1 MLEKLRKAM
10 KAADIDMLLIPSADP
25 HGSEYPEEYFKARK
39 HFSGFTG
46 SAGTLL
52 IWQGGAG
59 IWTDGRYFIQAARQL
74 EGSGIDLFRMR
85 EPGVPTVDE
94 FIAENIKGGVLGA
107 DLRTISAHE
116 GMELK
121 NSGVTLKDCPKII
134 DDNWEGRPAL
144 SAEPAYV
151 LPAELAGGSSSD
163 KLEAVRAEMAKC
175 DANACIFT
183 DLADIAWLF
192 NIRGNDVL
200 YLPVALSY
208 AIVEKQKAYVFM
220 DAAKAAP
227 IAAHLRALD
236 TEILP
241 YDAIY
246 EFVGR
251 YGEKDAVMCALS
263 VLNYK
268 LYQSIARCRV
278 VDMDPVQLLK
288 AVKNPVELENFRK
301 THIKDGVAV
310 TRFMHWAKTHAK
322 EGYTEMQ
329 AADVLEGFRKEQE
342 GYMYPSFETIAG
354 YGPHGAIVHYSAT
367 PETDI
372 PVKPEGLLLVDSG
385 GQYMGGT
392 TDITRTIALGPV
404 TKEEKQAFTI
414 VLESMLALLTFRFPK
429 GCAGFNMDAIARA
442 PFWSRGMDYN
452 HGTGHGVG
460 YMLSVHEGP
469 NGIRWQR
476 RVKSEDAEFVPG
488 MITSDEP
495 GIYIEGR
502 FGVRHENLM
511 ECVEAEPG
519 SRYLEFRPITFAP
532 IDLDAIDEDTLTE
545 TARLQLNAY
554 HKEVYAK
561 LAPHMGEEELVWLK
575 EYTREI

>member
-10 KAADIDMLLIPSADP
+10 KTADIDMLLIPSADP

-59 IWTDGRYFIQAARQL
+59 LWTDGRYFLQAERQL
-74 EGSGIDLFRMR
+74 EGSGIDLFKMR

-107 DLRTISAHE
+107 DLRTISASE
-116 GMELK
+116 GMELEK
-121 NSGVTLKDCPKII
+121 GGAILKDCRSLI
-134 DDNWEGRPAL
+134 DGCWEGRPEL
-144 SAEPAYV
+144 SREPAYV
-151 LPAELAGGSSSD
+151 LPMELAGVSSSD
-163 KLEAVRAEMAKC
+163 KLGAVRAEMARC

-192 NIRGNDVL
+192 NIRGNDVK

-227 IAAHLRALD
+227 IAAHLKALD

-246 EFVGR
+246 EFIGR

-263 VLNYK
+263 ILNYK
-268 LYQSIARCRV
+268 LYQGIARCRV
-278 VDMDPVQLLK
+278 VDTDPVQLMK

-329 AADVLEGFRKEQE
+329 AADALEGFRKEQE

-392 TDITRTIALGPV
+392 TDITRTIALGPL

-429 GCAGFNMDAIARA
+429 GCAGFNLDAIARA

-469 NGIRWQR
+469 NGIRGQR
-476 RVKSEDAEFVPG
+476 RVKSEDAAFAPG

-495 GIYIEGR
+495 GIYIEGKY
-502 FGVRHENLM
+502 GVRHENLM

-519 SRYLEFRPITFAP
+519 SRYLEFRSITFAP

-545 TARLQLNAY
+545 ATRRQLNAY

-561 LAPHMGEEELVWLK
+561 LAPNMREEELSWLR

>member
-1 MLEKLRKAM
+1 MLEKLRRAM
-10 KAADIDMLLIPSADP
+10 EAAGIDFLLIPSADP

-52 IWQGGAG
+52 VWQGGAG
-59 IWTDGRYFIQAARQL
+59 LWTDGRYFIQAERQL

-85 EPGVPTVDE
+85 EPDVPTVNE
-94 FIAENIKGGVLGA
+94 FIEKNIRGGVLGA
-107 DLRTISAHE
+107 DLRTISAQE
-116 GMELK
+116 GIELEGC
-121 NSGVTLKDCPKII
+121 GVTLKDCRSLI
-134 DDNWEGRPAL
+134 DGCWEGRPAL
-144 SAEPAYV
+144 SREPAYA
-151 LPAELAGGSSSD
+151 LPTELAGVSAND
-163 KLEAVRAEMAKC
+163 KLASVRAEMERCAA
-175 DANACIFT
+175 DACIFT

-192 NIRGNDVL
+192 NIRGNDVK

-208 AIVEKQKAYVFM
+208 AIVEKDRAYIFM
-220 DAAKAAP
+220 DGEKAAP
-227 IAAHLRALD
+227 IAEHLRALD

-241 YDAIY
+241 YDGIY
-246 EFVGR
+246 DFIGR
-251 YGEKDAVMCALS
+251 YGEATRVMCALS
-263 VLNYK
+263 VLNYR
-268 LYQSIARCRV
+268 LYQGLSRCRV
-278 VDMDPVQLLK
+278 EDSDPVQLLK
-288 AVKNPVELENFRK
+288 AVKNPVELENMRR

-392 TDITRTIALGPV
+392 TDITRTIALGPL
-404 TKEEKQAFTI
+404 TKEEKQSFTI

-429 GCAGFNMDAIARA
+429 GCAGFNLDAIARA

-476 RVKSEDAEFVPG
+476 RVKSEDAELVPG

-495 GIYIEGR
+495 GIYIEGKY
-502 FGVRHENLM
+502 GVRHENLT
-511 ECVEAEPG
+511 ECVEAD

-545 TARLQLNAY
+545 AARRQLNAY
-554 HKEVYAK
+554 HREVYTR
-561 LAPHMGEEELVWLK
+561 LAPHMREEELVWLR

>member
-10 KAADIDMLLIPSADP
+10 KTADIDMLLIPSADP

-59 IWTDGRYFIQAARQL
+59 LWTDGRYFLQAERQL
-74 EGSGIDLFRMR
+74 EGSGIDLFKMR

-107 DLRTISAHE
+107 DLRTISASE
-116 GMELK
+116 GMELEK
-121 NSGVTLKDCPKII
+121 GGAILKDCRSLI
-134 DDNWEGRPAL
+134 DGCWEGRPEL
-144 SAEPAYV
+144 SREPAYV
-151 LPAELAGGSSSD
+151 LPAELAGVSSSD
-163 KLEAVRAEMAKC
+163 KLGAVRAEMAKC

-192 NIRGNDVL
+192 NIRGNDVK

-227 IAAHLRALD
+227 IAAHLKALD

-246 EFVGR
+246 EFIGR

-263 VLNYK
+263 ILNYK
-268 LYQSIARCRV
+268 LYQGIARCRV
-278 VDMDPVQLLK
+278 VDMDPVQL
-288 AVKNPVELENFRK
+288 
-301 THIKDGVAV
+301 
-310 TRFMHWAKTHAK
+310 MKTHAK

-392 TDITRTIALGPV
+392 TDITRTIALGPL
-404 TKEEKQAFTI
+404 TKEEKQSFTI

-429 GCAGFNMDAIARA
+429 GCAGFNLDAIARA

-469 NGIRWQR
+469 NGIQWQR
-476 RVKSEDAEFVPG
+476 RVKSEDAAFAPG

-502 FGVRHENLM
+502 YGVRHENLV
-511 ECVEAEPG
+511 ECVETEPG
-519 SRYLEFRPITFAP
+519 SRYLEFRSITFAP
-532 IDLDAIDEDTLTE
+532 IDLDAIDEETLTE

-561 LAPHMGEEELVWLK
+561 LAPNMREEELSWLR
-575 EYTREI
+575 EYTREV

>member
-1 MLEKLRKAM
+1 
-10 KAADIDMLLIPSADP
+10 
-25 HGSEYPEEYFKARK
+25 
-39 HFSGFTG
+39 
-46 SAGTLL
+46 
-52 IWQGGAG
+52 
-59 IWTDGRYFIQAARQL
+59 
-74 EGSGIDLFRMR
+74 
-85 EPGVPTVDE
+85 
-94 FIAENIKGGVLGA
+94 
-107 DLRTISAHE
+107 
-116 GMELK
+116 
-121 NSGVTLKDCPKII
+121 
-134 DDNWEGRPAL
+134 
-144 SAEPAYV
+144 
-151 LPAELAGGSSSD
+151 
-163 KLEAVRAEMAKC
+163 
-175 DANACIFT
+175 
-183 DLADIAWLF
+183 
-192 NIRGNDVL
+192 
-200 YLPVALSY
+200 
-208 AIVEKQKAYVFM
+208 
-220 DAAKAAP
+220 
-227 IAAHLRALD
+227 
-236 TEILP
+236 
-241 YDAIY
+241 
-246 EFVGR
+246 
-251 YGEKDAVMCALS
+251 MCALS
-263 VLNYK
+263 ILNYK
-268 LYQSIARCRV
+268 LYQGIARCRV
-278 VDMDPVQLLK
+278 VDIDPVQLLK
-288 AVKNPVELENFRK
+288 AVKNPVELENMRK

-392 TDITRTIALGPV
+392 TDITRTIALGPL

-429 GCAGFNMDAIARA
+429 GCAGFNLDAIARA

-469 NGIRWQR
+469 NGIRGQR

-495 GIYIEGR
+495 GIYIEGKY
-502 FGVRHENLM
+502 GVRHENLT
-511 ECVEAEPG
+511 ECVETEPG

>member
-10 KAADIDMLLIPSADP
+10 KTADIDMLLIPSADP

-59 IWTDGRYFIQAARQL
+59 LWTDGRYFLQAARQL
-74 EGSGIDLFRMR
+74 EGSGIDLFKMR

-94 FIAENIKGGVLGA
+94 FIAENIRGGVLGA
-107 DLRTISAHE
+107 DLRTISASE
-116 GMELK
+116 GMELEK
-121 NSGVTLKDCPKII
+121 GGAILKDCRSPI
-134 DDNWEGRPAL
+134 DGCWEGRPEL
-144 SAEPAYV
+144 SREPAYV
-151 LPAELAGGSSSD
+151 LPMELAGVSSSD
-163 KLEAVRAEMAKC
+163 KLGAVRAEMAKC

-192 NIRGNDVL
+192 NIRGNDVK

-227 IAAHLRALD
+227 IAAHLKALD

-246 EFVGR
+246 EFIGR

-263 VLNYK
+263 ILNYK
-268 LYQSIARCRV
+268 LYQGIARCRV

-342 GYMYPSFETIAG
+342 GYMYPSFETIPG

-392 TDITRTIALGPV
+392 TDITRTIALGPL

-429 GCAGFNMDAIARA
+429 GKGVTRHTASTNPSPARVTTPA
-442 PFWSRGMDYN
+442 TTSRATPTPTRN
-452 HGTGHGVG
+452 T
-460 YMLSVHEGP
+460 P
-469 NGIRWQR
+469 
-476 RVKSEDAEFVPG
+476 A
-488 MITSDEP
+488 
-495 GIYIEGR
+495 
-502 FGVRHENLM
+502 RHSSHRT
-511 ECVEAEPG
+511 P
-519 SRYLEFRPITFAP
+519 
-532 IDLDAIDEDTLTE
+532 
-545 TARLQLNAY
+545 
-554 HKEVYAK
+554 
-561 LAPHMGEEELVWLK
+561 
-575 EYTREI
+575 

>member
-59 IWTDGRYFIQAARQL
+59 LWTDGRYFIQAARQL
-74 EGSGIDLFRMR
+74 EGSGIDLFKMR

-107 DLRTISAHE
+107 DLRTIAAHE

-151 LPAELAGGSSSD
+151 LPAELAGVSSSD

-227 IAAHLRALD
+227 IAEHLKALD

-246 EFVGR
+246 EFIGR

-354 YGPHGAIVHYSAT
+354 YGPHGAIVHYSTT

-429 GCAGFNMDAIARA
+429 GCAGYNMDAIARA

-495 GIYIEGR
+495 GIYIPGE
-502 FGVRHENLM
+502 FGVRIEDMVCVTEDGCINL
-511 ECVEAEPG
+511 
-519 SRYLEFRPITFAP
+519 TNAP
-532 IDLDAIDEDTLTE
+532 KNLI
-545 TARLQLNAY
+545 Y
-554 HKEVYAK
+554 C
-561 LAPHMGEEELVWLK
+561 
-575 EYTREI
+575 

>member
-59 IWTDGRYFIQAARQL
+59 LWTDGRYFIQAARQL
-74 EGSGIDLFRMR
+74 EGSGIDLFKMR

-151 LPAELAGGSSSD
+151 LPAELAGVSSSD

-208 AIVEKQKAYVFM
+208 AIVETQNAYVFM

-246 EFVGR
+246 EFIGR

-429 GCAGFNMDAIARA
+429 GCAGYNMDAIARA

-502 FGVRHENLM
+502 YGVRHENLM

>member
-1 MLEKLRKAM
+1 MELEK
-10 KAADIDMLLIPSADP
+10 
-25 HGSEYPEEYFKARK
+25 
-39 HFSGFTG
+39 
-46 SAGTLL
+46 
-52 IWQGGAG
+52 GGA
-59 IWTDGRYFIQAARQL
+59 I
-74 EGSGIDLFRMR
+74 
-85 EPGVPTVDE
+85 
-94 FIAENIKGGVLGA
+94 
-107 DLRTISAHE
+107 
-116 GMELK
+116 
-121 NSGVTLKDCPKII
+121 LKDCRSLI
-134 DDNWEGRPAL
+134 DGCWEGRPEL
-144 SAEPAYV
+144 SREPAYV
-151 LPAELAGGSSSD
+151 LPMELAGVSAGD
-163 KLEAVRAEMAKC
+163 KLAAVRAEMAKC

-192 NIRGNDVL
+192 NIRGNDVK

-227 IAAHLRALD
+227 IAAHLKALD

-246 EFVGR
+246 EFIGR

-263 VLNYK
+263 ILNYK
-268 LYQSIARCRV
+268 LYQGIARCRV

-288 AVKNPVELENFRK
+288 AVKNPVELENMRK

-310 TRFMHWAKTHAK
+310 TRFMRWAKTHAK

-329 AADVLEGFRKEQE
+329 AADALEGFRKEQE

-392 TDITRTIALGPV
+392 TDITRTIALGPL
-404 TKEEKQAFTI
+404 TKEEKRDFTI

-429 GCAGFNMDAIARA
+429 GCAGFNLDAIARA

-469 NGIRWQR
+469 NGIQWAAPGEVRGRGLRPRHDNLGRAGHIYRGQIR
-476 RVKSEDAEFVPG
+476 RPPR
-488 MITSDEP
+488 EP
-495 GIYIEGR
+495 G
-502 FGVRHENLM
+502 GVR
-511 ECVEAEPG
+511 G
-519 SRYLEFRPITFAP
+519 
-532 IDLDAIDEDTLTE
+532 
-545 TARLQLNAY
+545 
-554 HKEVYAK
+554 
-561 LAPHMGEEELVWLK
+561 G
-575 EYTREI
+575 

>member
-1 MLEKLRKAM
+1 
-10 KAADIDMLLIPSADP
+10 
-25 HGSEYPEEYFKARK
+25 
-39 HFSGFTG
+39 
-46 SAGTLL
+46 
-52 IWQGGAG
+52 
-59 IWTDGRYFIQAARQL
+59 
-74 EGSGIDLFRMR
+74 
-85 EPGVPTVDE
+85 
-94 FIAENIKGGVLGA
+94 
-107 DLRTISAHE
+107 
-116 GMELK
+116 
-121 NSGVTLKDCPKII
+121 
-134 DDNWEGRPAL
+134 
-144 SAEPAYV
+144 
-151 LPAELAGGSSSD
+151 
-163 KLEAVRAEMAKC
+163 
-175 DANACIFT
+175 
-183 DLADIAWLF
+183 
-192 NIRGNDVL
+192 
-200 YLPVALSY
+200 
-208 AIVEKQKAYVFM
+208 
-220 DAAKAAP
+220 
-227 IAAHLRALD
+227 
-236 TEILP
+236 
-241 YDAIY
+241 
-246 EFVGR
+246 
-251 YGEKDAVMCALS
+251 
-263 VLNYK
+263 
-268 LYQSIARCRV
+268 
-278 VDMDPVQLLK
+278 MDPVQLMK
-288 AVKNPVELENFRK
+288 AVKNPIELENFRK

-329 AADVLEGFRKEQE
+329 AADALEGFRKEQE

-392 TDITRTIALGPV
+392 TDITRTIALGPL

-429 GCAGFNMDAIARA
+429 GCAGFNLDAIARA

-469 NGIRWQR
+469 NGIRGQR
-476 RVKSEDAEFVPG
+476 RVKSEDAAFAPG

-495 GIYIEGR
+495 GIYIEGKY
-502 FGVRHENLM
+502 GVRHENLT

-545 TARLQLNAY
+545 ATRRQLNAY

-575 EYTREI
+575 EYTREV

>member
-59 IWTDGRYFIQAARQL
+59 LWTDGRYFIQAARQL
-74 EGSGIDLFRMR
+74 EGIGIDLFKMR

-151 LPAELAGGSSSD
+151 LPAELAGVSSSD
-163 KLEAVRAEMAKC
+163 KLGAVRAEMAKC

-208 AIVEKQKAYVFM
+208 DIVEKQKAYVFM
-220 DAAKAAP
+220 DDAKAAP
-227 IAAHLRALD
+227 IAAHLKALD

-246 EFVGR
+246 EFIGR

-278 VDMDPVQLLK
+278 VDTDPVQLLK

-429 GCAGFNMDAIARA
+429 GCAGYNMDAIARA

-502 FGVRHENLM
+502 YGVRHENLM